1 MENTCQLE
9 RANALISSTRSAGR
23 GQGIGFTGTWQPAN
37 SRHSRLPVTVGNGWN
52 FPNCQQPG
60 GISHASA
67 AMFRETILFI
77 GCSGGI
83 GSVVMNARMV
93 SKLPRTA
100 TEQEASSDNR
110 ASGQTLLSAR
120 CPARL
125 QGSPTWK
132 HPASRAGVCEACA
145 PVRSAARLPAFR
157 SDAFR
162 EASRSG
168 QARNRLRSK
177 SASSDP

>member
-93 SKLPRTA
+93 SKLPRNGHGTGSLKRQSCLRTDVA
-100 TEQEASSDNR
+100 ERTVPGAV
-110 ASGQTLLSAR
+110 
-120 CPARL
+120 ARL
-125 QGSPTWK
+125 TD
-132 HPASRAGVCEACA
+132 
-145 PVRSAARLPAFR
+145 L
-157 SDAFR
+157 
-162 EASRSG
+162 EASRITRGCLRGVCAG
-168 QARNRLRSK
+168 QVGCPSTSFSIRRVPRSIPFR
-177 SASSDP
+177 SSTE